1 MVFDRG
7 GIYRRLGAALGAL
20 LVSWSALAA
29 QAEPVGSAA
38 GEEATLMALLDDRTP
53 LKVGDR
59 LQYTVVEDRTPPLAL
74 FLDERGE
81 VDIPLVGRVR
91 AAGVTARR
99 LAEDVKR
106 QLEVDFY
113 YHATVLI
120 QVQPDNVR
128 GRITVLG
135 PVVQEGAQNL
145 ATGELLTLSQAVLRA
160 GGFAEGANRA
170 QVAIIRRDPDTGSES
185 RQVHDVGRMLATGNF
200 SGDPIL
206 EPDDVVLIPRTGEI
220 GGKVFIVGAV
230 TSPGL
235 YDLPR
240 DGPFTVSRAILQA
253 GGFTKFA
260 DRRRVKLIRN
270 DPSLGERDRTQVIN
284 VADILERGRGE
295 LDLPV
300 RADDIVR
307 VEERWIAW

>member
-1 MVFDRG
+1 
-7 GIYRRLGAALGAL
+7 
-20 LVSWSALAA
+20 
-29 QAEPVGSAA
+29 
-38 GEEATLMALLDDRTP
+38 
-53 LKVGDR
+53 
-59 LQYTVVEDRTPPLAL
+59 
-74 FLDERGE
+74 
-81 VDIPLVGRVR
+81 
-91 AAGVTARR
+91 
-99 LAEDVKR
+99 
-106 QLEVDFY
+106 
-113 YHATVLI
+113 
-120 QVQPDNVR
+120 
-128 GRITVLG
+128 
-135 PVVQEGAQNL
+135 
-145 ATGELLTLSQAVLRA
+145 
-160 GGFAEGANRA
+160 
-170 QVAIIRRDPDTGSES
+170 
-185 RQVHDVGRMLATGNF
+185 
-200 SGDPIL
+200 
-206 EPDDVVLIPRTGEI
+206 VLIPRTGEI

-295 LDLPV
+295 QDLPV